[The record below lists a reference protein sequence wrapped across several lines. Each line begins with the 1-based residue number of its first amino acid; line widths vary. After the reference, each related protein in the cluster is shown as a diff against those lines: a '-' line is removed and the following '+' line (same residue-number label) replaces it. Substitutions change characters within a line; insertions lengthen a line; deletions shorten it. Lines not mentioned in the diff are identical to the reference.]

1 MGTRKIVREFRR
13 KAKSAGYCVGAI
25 TSDSGH
31 LHAIVMHGTTLQR
44 ITLPS
49 SPASPEQSIKHALDE
64 MRRFRTAHETSTQ
77 HELHLHGPGGQ
88 KDVAAQ
94 TARQPPN

>member
-31 LHAIVMHGTTLQR
+31 LHAIVMHGTTPQR
-44 ITLPS
+44 ITLPLVTG
-49 SPASPEQSIKHALDE
+49 QS
-64 MRRFRTAHETSTQ
+64 RTEHQ
-77 HELHLHGPGGQ
+77 
-88 KDVAAQ
+88 
-94 TARQPPN
+94 ARSG